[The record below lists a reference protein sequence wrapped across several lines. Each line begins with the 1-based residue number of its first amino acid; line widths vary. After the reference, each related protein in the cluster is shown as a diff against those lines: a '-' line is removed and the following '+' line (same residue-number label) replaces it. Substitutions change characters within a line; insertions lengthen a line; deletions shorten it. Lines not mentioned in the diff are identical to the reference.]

1 MNSNRPVVLRAAQDE
16 AGVSDVDLDDGGVL
30 FYGDVEQ
37 AEDEAG
43 QLLASFS
50 SSLRSLFV

>member
-1 MNSNRPVVLRAAQDE
+1 MNSHRPVVLRAAQGETGD
-16 AGVSDVDLDDGGVL
+16 SDIELDDGGVL

-43 QLLASFS
+43 
-50 SSLRSLFV
+50 

>member
-30 FYGDVEQ
+30 FYEDVEQ